1 MSLSSVIIL
10 YFLIMAWVAI
20 AWLFWNTALVQG
32 RVHVKFDYK
41 FSFRYFRIG
50 FGLQNYYQDSIRQ
63 LFIHPFPWL
72 MLKITVQ
79 RY

>member
-10 YFLIMAWVAI
+10 YFLIMAWVTVG
-20 AWLFWNTALVQG
+20 WLFWNTALFEGQV
-32 RVHVKFDYK
+32 RVKFDYK
-41 FSFRYFRIG
+41 LSFRYFRIG
-50 FGLQNYYQDSIRQ
+50 FGFQNCYQGRIRQ

-72 MLKITVQ
+72 MIKITVQ